1 MRDHEYALL
10 GGQNR
15 ATIGRWVASL
25 SALISGGLVFLLLSA
40 VDLAN
45 QFGLDVNLPP
55 SILSLVG
62 AGMIYAVLYRV
73 FDKHVWKWSY
83 VAKLLKVPNL
93 AGKWDCEG
101 TPLSNGKAS
110 VWRGTMTI
118 VQSWDKIYVHVA
130 TENSTSHSVAAALV
144 FDTVEG
150 YRLLYHYRNEPR
162 LALNDMAPHHG
173 FAELLFEAGE
183 QAGSGEYFNGRG
195 RNSFGTMKVARC

>member
-40 VDLAN
+40 VDLAEE
-45 QFGLDVNLPP
+45 FGLDANLPP

-62 AGMIYAVLYRV
+62 AGTIYAVLYWI
-73 FDKHVWKWSY
+73 FDKHVWKWSH

-101 TPLSNGKAS
+101 TPLSNDKATA
-110 VWRGTMTI
+110 WRGTMTI
-118 VQSWDKIYVHVA
+118 VQSWDKIYVHVS
-130 TENSTSHSVAAALV
+130 TDNSTSHSVAAALV
-144 FDTVEG
+144 FDTAEG
-150 YRLLYHYRNEPR
+150 YRLLYHYRSEPR

-173 FAELLFEAGE
+173 FAELLFEACE
-183 QAGSGEYFNGRG
+183 QTGSGEYFNGRG
-195 RNSFGTMKVARC
+195 RNSFGTMKVARR

>member
-1 MRDHEYALL
+1 MRDHEYTLL

-40 VDLAN
+40 VDLAK
-45 QFGLDVNLPP
+45 QFGLNVNLPP

-62 AGMIYAVLYRV
+62 AGTIYALLYSV
-73 FDKHVWKWSY
+73 FDRHVWKWNR
-83 VAKLLKVPNL
+83 VAKLLRVPNL

-101 TPLSNGKAS
+101 TPLSNDKAIP
-110 VWRGTMTI
+110 WHGTMTI
-118 VQSWDKIYVHVA
+118 VQSWDKIYVHVS
-130 TENSTSHSVAAALV
+130 TDNSTSHSVAAALV

-150 YRLLYHYRNEPR
+150 YRLLYHYRSEPR

-173 FAELLFEAGE
+173 FAELVFDLDE

-195 RNSFGTMKVARC
+195 RNSFGTMKIARC